1 MSKEGRSI
9 QTELTVEDSSI
20 QNLACQ
26 IHFGYGGSDVDNW
39 LEAEETLKNKKSFSQ
54 EQVTMA

>member
-1 MSKEGRSI
+1 MSKEGGDI

-26 IHFGYGGSDVDNW
+26 IYFGYGGSDVDNW
-39 LEAEETLKNKKSFSQ
+39 LEAEEILKNKKFFPQ
-54 EQVTMA
+54 ELVR